1 MARRGGEIDIS
12 ANGQVRVVKGRI
24 PRGSVED
31 VRTIK
36 EGPLKRLAD
45 RLIK

>member
-1 MARRGGEIDIS
+1 MHVSYDG
-12 ANGQVRVVKGRI
+12 NGRMTVRAVNGRM
-24 PRGSVED
+24 PRGSVEECK
-31 VRTIK
+31 TIK

>member
-1 MARRGGEIDIS
+1 MSRRGGEIDQ
-12 ANGQVRVVKGRI
+12 NTGRVVTGRI
-24 PRGSVED
+24 PRGSTED
-31 VRTIK
+31 CRTIK